1 MFSLNMFS
9 QVSRQLWSLGRVE
22 GLGRDLFHFAYE
34 IQERKQSSKAQ
45 GLADALAQ
53 VSHVTQALQWPW
65 QEGSFVSV
73 LHWWT
78 DYPYCC
84 CGLMIYSHPDLGQW
98 LQHRLHALKFGDD
111 DYWGILE
118 TATETGNEFFIKR
131 EAYYLECGSFIY
143 GQSPRRG
150 CLVARIGSY

>member
-53 VSHVTQALQWPW
+53 VSHVTQALQ
-65 QEGSFVSV
+65 
-73 LHWWT
+73 
-78 DYPYCC
+78 
-84 CGLMIYSHPDLGQW
+84 
-98 LQHRLHALKFGDD
+98 
-111 DYWGILE
+111 
-118 TATETGNEFFIKR
+118 
-131 EAYYLECGSFIY
+131 
-143 GQSPRRG
+143 
-150 CLVARIGSY
+150 